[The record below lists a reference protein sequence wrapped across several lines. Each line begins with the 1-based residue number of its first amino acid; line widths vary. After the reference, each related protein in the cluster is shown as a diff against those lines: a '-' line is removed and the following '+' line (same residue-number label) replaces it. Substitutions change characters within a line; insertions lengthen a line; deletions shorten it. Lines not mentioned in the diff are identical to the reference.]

1 MALEGVT
8 NAVGPYATQFTDFVS
23 RNWTAFKNASVEYGT
38 AIWNSGPVQK
48 VVEFTS
54 PYFNKAAAYYPEW
67 AKFSWSTGTAVA
79 TLGASV
85 LLLALIGYWTG
96 GSTPAGGRTAH

>member
-23 RNWTAFKNASVEYGT
+23 RNWTAFKDASVETGT
-38 AIWNSGPVQK
+38 AIWNSAPVQK
-48 VVEFTS
+48 VVEFSS

-79 TLGASV
+79 TISLSV
-85 LLLALIGYWTG
+85 LFLAFVGYMTG
-96 GSTPAGGRTAH
+96 NTSSSGGRAAH